1 MNDQSERLVKRKTGR
16 PLSFDR
22 DAALE
27 HAMLLFWKHGY
38 EATSLAELTAAMGV
52 TPPSVYAAFGD
63 KKRLF
68 LEAVNRYL
76 TLSSWS
82 AQLIDEAPTAR
93 EAAFGLMRQ
102 CAINY
107 TGKTTPRGC
116 LVATGAI
123 SCSSAA
129 SDVQHYLADIRRG
142 VEDKLADRIAKAVAA
157 DELPPDTDARALA
170 AHVIAVIYGMSTLA
184 RDGAS
189 RAKLLRVAETAMNA
203 WPPERAA
210 LYRTRTMEV
219 IADAN
224 RRCRP

>member
-1 MNDQSERLVKRKTGR
+1 MKWQSEPEVKRKTGR

-27 HAMLLFWKHGY
+27 RAMLLFWKHGY
-38 EATSLAELTAAMGV
+38 ESTSLAELTAAMGV

-68 LEAVNRYL
+68 IEAVDRYV

-82 AQLIDEAPTAR
+82 AQLVDEAPTAR

-102 CAINY
+102 CAIDY
-107 TGKTTPRGC
+107 TGETTPPGC

-129 SDVQHYLADIRRG
+129 SDVQHYLAEIRLG
-142 VEDKLADRIAKAVAA
+142 VEEKLVDRIAKAVAA
-157 DELPPDTDARALA
+157 DELPPDTDAPALA
-170 AHVIAVIYGMSTLA
+170 AHVVAVIHGMSTLA

-189 RAKLLRVAETAMNA
+189 RAKLLRIVETAMNT
-203 WPPERAA
+203 WPSERA
-210 LYRTRTMEV
+210 
-219 IADAN
+219 
-224 RRCRP
+224 

>member
-1 MNDQSERLVKRKTGR
+1 MKGRSERQVKRKTGR

-27 HAMLLFWKHGY
+27 RAMLLFWEHGY

-68 LEAVNRYL
+68 LEAVDRYV

-82 AQLIDEAPTAR
+82 VQLIDEAPTAR

-102 CAINY
+102 SAINY
-107 TGKTTPRGC
+107 TGETTPPGC

-123 SCSSAA
+123 SCSNAA
-129 SDVQHYLADIRRG
+129 SDVQHYLADIRRAA
-142 VEDKLADRIAKAVAA
+142 EDKLADRIAKAIAA
-157 DELPPDTDARALA
+157 DELPPDTDACALA
-170 AHVIAVIYGMSTLA
+170 AHVIAVIYGISTLA

-189 RAKLLRVAETAMNA
+189 RAKLLRIVETAMNA
-203 WPPERAA
+203 WPPER
-210 LYRTRTMEV
+210 V
-219 IADAN
+219 AD
-224 RRCRP
+224 